1 MFLTSRRNDYDFCS
15 IGNWPSNRGH
25 IHSSLGL
32 SGIQKRPRRI
42 FRGEGGID
50 MKRGL
55 SVFYEILIELKL
67 INKKLDAMRN
77 GNEQNV
83 KIETNPLDH

>member
-1 MFLTSRRNDYDFCS
+1 
-15 IGNWPSNRGH
+15 
-25 IHSSLGL
+25 
-32 SGIQKRPRRI
+32 
-42 FRGEGGID
+42 